1 MAPVTIAVLAVT
13 VSATA
18 VAFFVLRGHAEQVE
32 ERRLGEE
39 AQLGVIAFDSV
50 AQEIESIVAG
60 SNAIAVATDG
70 DPAAFEATLR
80 ARTEMSLISSLVLL
94 RVGVDEFRPLSEV
107 GRRGALLPR
116 ALGPEFMQRMDEI
129 ASAGRL
135 EIVKLAT
142 LNEGRVLGLAARA
155 EGAGDY
161 LVYAEL
167 LLPEVLSIT
176 GSSET
181 PDVRYALYVDEE
193 LESSLIL
200 SNSDALPIEG
210 RRVTRSLR
218 LGNERPL
225 FVFAS
230 NESLAGAFATALP
243 WARSGWGWPS
253 RPSWRASS
261 TQRSAAPARRST
273 WFTISSRRTP
283 SSIGAR
289 SAIVACSRMPTISSS
304 SRTWTESSRRSTG
317 RLGNSSAKE
326 LIGRRFE
333 ELVAP
338 SSLDAARRARERKV
352 AGEVEATTY
361 EGLRNTP
368 SLYHGVD
375 SRSSSGSD
383 EPGAPCPDAMI
394 DLICSI
400 PRIARR
406 HARVADRLEVLSCR
420 WLGSLPSS
428 VRP

>member
-1 MAPVTIAVLAVT
+1 MGGSPRRPRAAVDLLRRHGVRRRHPRSSDRPGRRFVAPVTIAVLAVT

-230 NESLAGAFATALP
+230 NESLAGTFATALP

-317 RLGNSSAKE
+317 RLGNSSAT
-326 LIGRRFE
+326 RPR
-333 ELVAP
+333 
-338 SSLDAARRARERKV
+338 SSSAD
-352 AGEVEATTY
+352 G
-361 EGLRNTP
+361 
-368 SLYHGVD
+368 
-375 SRSSSGSD
+375 SRSSW
-383 EPGAPCPDAMI
+383 
-394 DLICSI
+394 
-400 PRIARR
+400 RHRR
-406 HARVADRLEVLSCR
+406 STQHVVLVSER
-420 WLGSLPSS
+420 SPERSRRPPIRSTSS
-428 VRP
+428 ASTASRSNSS

>member
-70 DPAAFEATLR
+70 DPAAFQATLR

-181 PDVRYALYVDEE
+181 PGVRYALYVDEE

-200 SNSDALPIEG
+200 SNSDAFPIEG

-243 WARSGWGWPS
+243 WGTLGLGLAL
-253 RPSWRASS
+253 S
-261 TQRSAAPARRST
+261 TLLAGLIDSAK
-273 WFTISSRRTP
+273 RRTRQALDLVHDLEQKNAQLDR
-283 SSIGAR
+283 SEERYRSLFENANDLVFITDMDGIFEAVNRAAR
-289 SAIVACSRMPTISSS
+289 
-304 SRTWTESSRRSTG
+304 
-317 RLGNSSAKE
+317 E
-326 LIGRRFE
+326 LIG
-333 ELVAP
+333 
-338 SSLDAARRARERKV
+338 
-352 AGEVEATTY
+352 
-361 EGLRNTP
+361 
-368 SLYHGVD
+368 
-375 SRSSSGSD
+375 
-383 EPGAPCPDAMI
+383 
-394 DLICSI
+394 
-400 PRIARR
+400 
-406 HARVADRLEVLSCR
+406 
-420 WLGSLPSS
+420 
-428 VRP
+428 